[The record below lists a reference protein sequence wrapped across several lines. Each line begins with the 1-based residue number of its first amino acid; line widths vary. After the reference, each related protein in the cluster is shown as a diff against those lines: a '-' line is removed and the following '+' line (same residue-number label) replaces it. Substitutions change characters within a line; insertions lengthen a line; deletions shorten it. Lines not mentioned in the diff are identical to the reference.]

1 MVESL
6 SNEELSAFLEELG
19 VIEPAP
25 QKAEPSNNESLA
37 DLLSEI
43 SKLTN
48 SNDTVPLEEEEPE
61 PLSFEEKVPV
71 SPRKSWTKVGLSL
84 TLLAAFSM
92 GLFCGFFF
100 RLSRDLDS
108 QITELTH
115 LTSKMHSLMDTIKP
129 VGLPMEEELTE
140 ELLLEDLNPPFLEEE
155 IIEPIDIIKNFSVA

>member
-25 QKAEPSNNESLA
+25 QKAEPSNNDSLV

-43 SKLTN
+43 SKLTS
-48 SNDTVPLEEEEPE
+48 SNDTVPLVEEPE
-61 PLSFEEKVPV
+61 PLSFEEEVPV
-71 SPRKSWTKVGLSL
+71 PPRKSWTKVGLSL
-84 TLLAAFSM
+84 TLLATFSM